1 MTQTVPNFN
10 PRALRGARP
19 FHNSDLQILRIISI
33 HAPLAG
39 RDYQRRGHRNKSR
52 ISIHAPLAGR
62 DLPHRLR
69 GPAGPISI
77 HAPLAGRDRAD
88 PQAPADFRHFNPRA
102 PCGARLPAPLRPA
115 RAAHISIH
123 APLAGRDR
131 LRPRPEDRGDISI
144 HAPLAGRD
152 LYRRR
157 GKDLADISI
166 HAPLAGRDLPRSTGR
181 CRRTDFNP
189 RAPCGARLG
198 RSQYIRYILPFQS
211 TRPLRGATGRQH
223 LTLPPVAI
231 SIHAPLAGR
240 DCGARRA
247 GTGRSHFNP
256 RAPCGAR
263 PGTERVH
270 GHTDDIS
277 IHAPLA
283 GRDRSAS
290 SSPGPPRHFNP
301 RAPCGAR
308 QLSHLKAELAELFQS
323 TRPLR
328 GATDK
333 NDNE

>member
-152 LYRRR
+152 C
-157 GKDLADISI
+157 LAVSNAGRAGISI
-166 HAPLAGRDLPRSTGR
+166 HAPLAGRD
-181 CRRTDFNP
+181 RRP
-189 RAPCGARLG
+189 GA
-198 RSQYIRYILPFQS
+198 Y
-211 TRPLRGATGRQH
+211 T
-223 LTLPPVAI
+223 PP
-231 SIHAPLAGR
+231 
-240 DCGARRA
+240 AR
-247 GTGRSHFNP
+247 HFNP

-263 PGTERVH
+263 PLP
-270 GHTDDIS
+270 
-277 IHAPLA
+277 A
-283 GRDRSAS
+283 
-290 SSPGPPRHFNP
+290 
-301 RAPCGAR
+301 
-308 QLSHLKAELAELFQS
+308 
-323 TRPLR
+323 TR
-328 GATDK
+328 
-333 NDNE
+333 

>member
-152 LYRRR
+152 SRNTVSAQSIMAFQSTRPLRGATCVMLSVLLSGADFNPRAPCGARRSLPSSVR
-157 GKDLADISI
+157 SMGDFNPRAPCGARQHITAHHMGRFPISI
-166 HAPLAGRDLPRSTGR
+166 HAPLAGRDYRSSSR
-181 CRRTDFNP
+181 CSSSAVFQSTRPLRGATFSMRSRSSRPSNFNP
-189 RAPCGARLG
+189 RAPCGARRRLMA
-198 RSQYIRYILPFQS
+198 SISSPVLFQS
-211 TRPLRGATGRQH
+211 TRPLRGATG
-223 LTLPPVAI
+223 P
-231 SIHAPLAGR
+231 
-240 DCGARRA
+240 
-247 GTGRSHFNP
+247 
-256 RAPCGAR
+256 
-263 PGTERVH
+263 PGT
-270 GHTDDIS
+270 
-277 IHAPLA
+277 AP
-283 GRDRSAS
+283 R
-290 SSPGPPRHFNP
+290 SPGDFNP

-308 QLSHLKAELAELFQS
+308 QQI
-323 TRPLR
+323 
-328 GATDK
+328 
-333 NDNE
+333 